1 MLEAGA
7 APEGAEVAA
16 VEPVLAG
23 QVALL
28 ELAEQREGEKQPV
41 SEGEPET
48 EKAVRGEGK
57 AEEVLGEAREAGP
70 VGYEGQAG
78 PGHEAEAVNVAATR
92 KDPGVDSET
101 QSKAVAAGVVKGV
114 SEGAKQGPAV
124 CGSEVAAVLGAGWEA
139 ETLMVKP
146 AVELKGCLILLVWVL
161 ITVLIRAG

>member
-7 APEGAEVAA
+7 APEGAELAA
-16 VEPVLAG
+16 GEPGLAG
-23 QVALL
+23 QAALL
-28 ELAEQREGEKQPV
+28 EPAEQHEGEKQPV

-57 AEEVLGEAREAGP
+57 AEEVPDEAGEAGP
-70 VGYEGQAG
+70 AGYEGQAG

-92 KDPGVDSET
+92 QDPGVDSET
-101 QSKAVAAGVVKGV
+101 PSKAVAAGAVKGV

-124 CGSEVAAVLGAGWEA
+124 CASEVVAVLGAGWEA

-146 AVELKGCLILLVWVL
+146 AGEL
-161 ITVLIRAG
+161 